1 MAPAIPLVRWIAA
14 TVSRIAVVSLG
25 QPVGLGFAMLTSHLS
40 LATITSQDWDRWW
53 PLAAIVAT
61 AFALV
66 GYMGYRYAFVW
77 QQWRQTSAALVAEQ
91 RRLNATLE
99 MLFDPYVIAEPV
111 RDAGGRVVDFIYAE
125 ANPAA
130 CAWIG
135 VDRHHLLGRRM
146 LEVYPSVETT
156 GLLKIFIDTAEYGLP
171 ATVEAFPFPHDKEG
185 KRWLDIRAVRVENQ
199 VGLAWRDVTER
210 HEADAKRVA
219 SEEQFRLL
227 AENSS
232 DVVIRIGRDG
242 TVLWVSPSVTSVLG
256 WSQTDCI
263 GRLADDLFATSEGRE
278 QFQRELQKA
287 LMGQA
292 VMLRSQLAAKGG
304 DVHWVEIH
312 AGPFRTEDGQID
324 SIVASFRGI
333 DAEVRAEAILERRAS
348 TDELTNLLNRKEAL
362 ERVEI
367 LNKRGGQQLAALW
380 CDIDRFKIVNDT
392 YGHAAGDAVLK
403 ALADRIRGCLRS
415 TDDMGARIGGDE
427 LLVLLHGVRD
437 LKDAM
442 DIAEKLRRAAA
453 EPIPTPAGP
462 ITITLSIGVT
472 IARPD
477 ERTDALM
484 ARADDAMYQAKNRGR
499 NQVVALEEPVAA
511 VERQAGGV

>member
-1 MAPAIPLVRWIAA
+1 
-14 TVSRIAVVSLG
+14 
-25 QPVGLGFAMLTSHLS
+25 MLTSHLS

>member
-1 MAPAIPLVRWIAA
+1 
-14 TVSRIAVVSLG
+14 
-25 QPVGLGFAMLTSHLS
+25 MLTSHLS
-40 LATITSQDWDRWW
+40 LATITSQDWVRWW

-61 AFALV
+61 AFSLIAYLAF
-66 GYMGYRYAFVW
+66 RYACVL
-77 QQWRQTSAALVAEQ
+77 QQLGQATAAWEAE
-91 RRLNATLE
+91 RGRLNATLKS
-99 MLFDPYVIAEPV
+99 LFDLHAVLQPV
-111 RDAGGRVVDFIYAE
+111 RNEAGRIVDFLFE
-125 ANPAA
+125 DANPAA
-130 CAWIG
+130 CGWIG
-135 VDRHHLLGRRM
+135 VDREHLLGSR
-146 LEVYPSVETT
+146 LLQVYPTAESS
-156 GLLKIFIDTAEYGLP
+156 GLLTILADTADTGRP
-171 ATVEAFPFPHDKEG
+171 AAVDSFAFPPAFPSPLEMAG
-185 KRWLDIRAVRVENQ
+185 SRLIDIHAVRDDQ
-199 VGLAWRDVTER
+199 RIGFTWRDVTDR
-210 HEADAKRVA
+210 DAVSKKLAA

-278 QFQRELQKA
+278 QFRRELQKA

-292 VMLRSQLAAKGG
+292 VTLRSQLAAKGG

-312 AGPFRTEDGQID
+312 AGPFRTQERQID

-333 DAEVRAEAILERRAS
+333 DAEVRAEAILEHRAS

-367 LNKRGGQQLAALW
+367 LNKRGGQQMAALW
-380 CDIDRFKIVNDT
+380 CDIDRFKVVNDT

-442 DIAEKLRRAAA
+442 DIAEILRSRAA

-472 IARPD
+472 LARPD

-511 VERQAGGV
+511 GA

>member
-1 MAPAIPLVRWIAA
+1 MQWIAA
-14 TVSRIAVVSLG
+14 AVWPIALVSLG
-25 QPVGLGFAMLTSHLS
+25 QPVRLGFAMLTSHLS
-40 LATITSQDWDRWW
+40 LATITSQDWDPWW
-53 PLAAIVAT
+53 SLVAIVAT
-61 AFALV
+61 AFGLV
-66 GYMGYRYAFVW
+66 GYLGYRYAFVW
-77 QQWRQTSAALVAEQ
+77 RRWRQTSAALVAEQ

-99 MLFDPYVIAEPV
+99 ILFDPYVIVEPV
-111 RDAGGRVVDFIYAE
+111 RDAGGHVVDFIYTE

-146 LEVYPSVETT
+146 LEVYPAVEAT
-156 GLLKIFIDTAEYGLP
+156 GLLKIFIDTAEHGLP

-185 KRWLDIRAVRVENQ
+185 MRWLDIRAVRVKNQ

-210 HEADAKRVA
+210 HEADAKRLA

-232 DVVIRIGRDG
+232 DVVIRISRDG

-256 WSQTDCI
+256 WSQADCI
-263 GRLADDLFATSEGRE
+263 GRLSDDFFATSEGRE
-278 QFQRELQKA
+278 QFQRELAVA
-287 LMGQA
+287 LAGQA
-292 VMLRSQLAAKGG
+292 IVMRAKLAAKEG

-312 AGPFRTEDGQID
+312 AGPFRTEEGEID

-348 TDELTNLLNRKEAL
+348 TDELTNLLNRKEVL
-362 ERVEI
+362 ERVEV
-367 LNKRGGQQLAALW
+367 LNKRGGQQMAALW
-380 CDIDRFKIVNDT
+380 CDIDRFKEVNDT

-437 LKDAM
+437 LQDAM
-442 DIAEKLRRAAA
+442 DIAEILRSRAA

-462 ITITLSIGVT
+462 ITITISIGVT
-472 IARPD
+472 LAQPD

-499 NQVVALEEPVAA
+499 NQVVAIEEPVAA

>member
-1 MAPAIPLVRWIAA
+1 MSTTHILPAAV
-14 TVSRIAVVSLG
+14 TV
-25 QPVGLGFAMLTSHLS
+25 LS
-40 LATITSQDWDRWW
+40 SVRWW
-53 PLAAIVAT
+53 PLAAIVAM
-61 AFALV
+61 AVGLV
-66 GYMGYRYAFVW
+66 GYVGYRYAFVW
-77 QQWRQTSAALVAEQ
+77 RRWRQASAALVAEQ

-99 MLFDPYVIAEPV
+99 ILFDPYVIVEPV
-111 RDAGGRVVDFIYAE
+111 RDAGGRVVDFIYTE

-146 LEVYPSVETT
+146 LEVYPAVETT
-156 GLLKIFIDTAEYGLP
+156 GLLKIFIDTAEHGLP

-185 KRWLDIRAVRVENQ
+185 MRWLDIRAVRVENQ

-210 HEADAKRVA
+210 HEADAKRLA
-219 SEEQFRLL
+219 YEEQFRLL

-242 TVLWVSPSVTSVLG
+242 TILWVSPSVTSVLG

-263 GRLADDLFATSEGRE
+263 GRLADDLFDTSEGRE
-278 QFQRELQKA
+278 QFRRELQAA
-287 LMGQA
+287 LAGQA
-292 VMLRSQLAAKGG
+292 VLLRTQLAAKGG

-312 AGPFRTEDGQID
+312 AGPFRTGKGQID

-348 TDELTNLLNRKEAL
+348 TDELTNLLNRKEVL
-362 ERVEI
+362 ERVEL
-367 LNKRGGQQLAALW
+367 LNKRGGRQLAALW
-380 CDIDRFKIVNDT
+380 CDIDRFKVVNDT

-511 VERQAGGV
+511 GA